1 MRMLTP
7 IVCMWIFAYAA
18 IKVARIFSG
27 NWDHPLIIR
36 WPSAAPPPAP
46 PPPMQDETSPPR

>member
-1 MRMLTP
+1 MRMLSS

-18 IKVARIFSG
+18 IKVARIVTG
-27 NWDHPLIIR
+27 NWDHTLVIR

-46 PPPMQDETSPPR
+46 PPPMQDQTSPPH